1 MYAGGCQGL
10 LRGELSDPI
19 NQFLKEWGLIMEF
32 LIKTTFQCPI
42 LS

>member
-10 LRGELSDPI
+10 VRGELSDPI
-19 NQFLKEWGLIMEF
+19 NKVLKVWALIMEF